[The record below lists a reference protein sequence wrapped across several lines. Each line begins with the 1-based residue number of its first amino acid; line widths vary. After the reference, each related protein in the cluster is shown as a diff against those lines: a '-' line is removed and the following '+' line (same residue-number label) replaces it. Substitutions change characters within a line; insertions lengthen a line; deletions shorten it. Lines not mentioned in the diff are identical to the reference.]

1 LSDGH
6 HGFSHDP
13 YEDNGLIEAT
23 PANSSD
29 DRSAPGCVATRRS
42 VPARQLGPP
51 GPDQEAVERML
62 RSAVRVP
69 DHGKRVPFRFL
80 RIAGRSRDALG
91 DLLVARTLQRD
102 PDASPAILEKERMR
116 FSHAPLVIGVV
127 AVLGPDDKIPESER
141 FSCAS
146 CVCFALL
153 QAAQAQGF
161 GAQWLTGWPAY
172 DPQVLG
178 VLELAGH
185 ERIAGFVHIGTPRMQ
200 APERERPDPATLLT
214 DLALDDP
221 GR

>member
-1 LSDGH
+1 MND
-6 HGFSHDP
+6 
-13 YEDNGLIEAT
+13 T
-23 PANSSD
+23 PSD
-29 DRSAPGCVATRRS
+29 DRTAPGSLDARRS

-51 GPDQEAVERML
+51 GPDEATVLRML

-80 RIAGRSRDALG
+80 RIAGPVREALG
-91 DLLVARTLQRD
+91 GLLVARTLQRD
-102 PDASPAILEKERMR
+102 PDASPAVLDKERTR
-116 FSHAPLVIGVV
+116 FTHAPLVIGVV
-127 AVLGPDDKIPESER
+127 VVLGPDDKIPESER

-172 DPQVLG
+172 DPQVLAALG
-178 VLELAGH
+178 LAGH
-185 ERIAGFVHIGTPRMQ
+185 ERIAGFVHIGTPRIQ

-221 GR
+221 RG